1 MQTIIQCP
9 VCKKALVKH
18 NKHYSCI
25 LDNSVDGKHGPL
37 SHQYDV
43 AKEGYVNLNLNS
55 KVTAGD
61 SKEMM
66 QSRRDFL
73 NLNHYYLIIDSII
86 QVINTYISTSFIADT
101 HSADISVIN
110 SVASNSETNNEA
122 THTEPLSIL
131 DIGCG
136 EGYYLDILS
145 KHINKTIAMDFYGLD
160 ISKIGVKMAAK
171 RTKEVSWLVANSARL
186 PFLDRSLDVALSIFS
201 IYTAQEVC
209 RCMKDNGI
217 MMIVRAGENHLLEL
231 REIIYPEIIEKN
243 KSAIYD
249 EALFECI
256 SEHNISDKMHIH
268 GQQSILQLLEMTP
281 HYWKIKQEYKERL
294 QQREELL
301 VSIDFKVIVL
311 KKKES

>member
-9 VCKKALVKH
+9 VCKNALVKH
-18 NKHYSCI
+18 ARHYSCGHVNNM
-25 LDNSVDGKHGPL
+25 DVKQDVL
-37 SHQYDV
+37 SHHFDI

-73 NLNHYYLIIDSII
+73 NLNHYSRIIDSII
-86 QVINTYISTSFIADT
+86 DVLRDYVEANQCTSL
-101 HSADISVIN
+101 SV
-110 SVASNSETNNEA
+110 
-122 THTEPLSIL
+122 L

-136 EGYYLDILS
+136 EGYYLDSLH
-145 KHINKTIAMDFYGLD
+145 KQINKQFNSQINRQINTQSSTLILMDFYGLD

-171 RTKEVSWLVANSARL
+171 RTKDVSWLVANSAQL
-186 PFLDRSLDVALSIFS
+186 PFLDSSIDVALSIFS

-268 GQQSILQLLEMTP
+268 GQHSILQLLEMTP